1 MAKYQIKGPD
11 GSTFEINAPDDAT
24 QDQVMAYAQQNF
36 KGGQAAPK
44 PKGDAAGGGKVQ
56 GVLMGLNDMPIAA
69 GQALQNI
76 PGVGGALNLLRGG
89 IKAGLS
95 GVGATD
101 AAELFND
108 VSPQEFNQRVKSREQ
123 QYEADRAAA
132 GREGFDFARLG
143 GNVANPVNLLGA
155 GTMKGAS
162 TVANLAKY
170 GAKAGAVGGAMQP
183 VVNGG
188 EGYWADKAGQVAAG
202 AATGAVLTPA
212 VSKAA
217 TGMAKTAGA
226 LKDRVMPAAQTVGV
240 DVKVTVNN
248 AFSAAG
254 INPADVPEAVMQSVQ
269 RQAQEALDAGAKI
282 DPASMLRKAQFEAVG
297 LTGDAAPT
305 LGQATRDPMQFANE
319 KNISGV
325 RIKTA
330 QGEGNPLSD
339 RFQLQNQRLGEVF
352 DQVGATNATDRVTA
366 GQSIMDALRK
376 TDAPVK
382 SAVDDAYTSARA
394 MTGGRAADLERE
406 TFSRT
411 ANETL
416 DQGMWGR
423 FVPTEIRGL
432 LNDVSEGKTPFNVD
446 SAVQIDSILSGAQR
460 KAQRAGD
467 DAGSSAIGVIRDAL
481 HNTPLAKTSPSFGSQ
496 PPSAA
501 ADAARTMQNG
511 VDDVAFRE
519 VGKTGVPAVIEPA
532 GSGFTMPNSARVP
545 PAGAAPVDEGAA
557 ARQAFDEARKAAR
570 SRFATIEQ
578 TPALK
583 AALDEA
589 APDKFVQQYIQN
601 ANVADL
607 KAMKKV
613 LENSPEALGQAR
625 AQLADHLKRAAFGEN
640 PSGDKAFAADRYLN
654 TLRGLG
660 KQKLDVFFT
669 EAEIVRM
676 NLAGKVASDINSIPV
691 GAKFGTNT
699 SGTGA
704 SVMNL
709 LNKLS
714 ESPLMRQL
722 PAARM
727 VANHIGEIQTERS
740 INRALTPPLPE
751 KAANELSPETLRVIK
766 LMFPLAGAAGGA
778 LGGAAAN

>member
-1 MAKYQIKGPD
+1 M
-11 GSTFEINAPDDAT
+11 T
-24 QDQVMAYAQQNF
+24 YAQQNF
-36 KGGQAAPK
+36 KGGQSAPK
-44 PKGDAAGGGKVQ
+44 LQGDASGGGKLQ
-56 GVLMGLNDMPIAA
+56 GALMGFNDMPIAV

-108 VSPQEFNQRVKSREQ
+108 VSPQEFNDRVKSREQ
-123 QYEADRAAA
+123 QYESDRAAA
-132 GREGFDFARLG
+132 GREGFDFSRLG

-155 GTMKGAS
+155 GLMKGAT

-170 GAKAGAVGGAMQP
+170 GAKAGAIGGAMQP
-183 VVNGG
+183 VVDGG
-188 EGYWADKAGQVAAG
+188 GDYWSDKAGQAAVG
-202 AATGAVLTPA
+202 AVTGAVLTPA
-212 VSKAA
+212 VAKAA
-217 TGMAKTAGA
+217 TGIAKGAGA
-226 LKDRVMPAAQTVGV
+226 LKERMMPAAQAVGV

-269 RQAQEALDAGAKI
+269 RQAKEALDAGGKI

-319 KNISGV
+319 KNLSGV

-352 DQVGATNATDRVTA
+352 DLVGANSATDRVTA

-376 TDAPVK
+376 TDVPVK
-382 SAVDDAYTSARA
+382 SAVDDAYTAARA

-416 DQGMWGR
+416 DKGMWGR
-423 FVPTEIRGL
+423 FVPSEIRGL

-446 SAVQIDSILSGAQR
+446 AAVQIDGILSSAQR

-467 DAGSSAIGVIRDAL
+467 DAGASAIGVIRDAL
-481 HNTPLAKTSPSFGSQ
+481 HNTPLAKAQ
-496 PPSAA
+496 PGFVTPGGMTPESMAA
-501 ADAARTMQNG
+501 NAARTVDEEVVGG
-511 VDDVAFRE
+511 VTDAAFRE
-519 VGKTGVPAVIEPA
+519 VRPDRIALPRPPSNALAPDFEFPLPPPTRPTNAVGA
-532 GSGFTMPNSARVP
+532 ATP
-545 PAGAAPVDEGAA
+545 PAAAPIDEGAA

-660 KQKLDVFFT
+660 KQKLEVFFT
-669 EAEIVRM
+669 EAEIVRL
-676 NLAGKVASDINSIPV
+676 NLAGKVASDINSIPA
-691 GAKFGTNT
+691 GAKYGTNT

-704 SVMNL
+704 TVMNL

-714 ESPLMRQL
+714 ESPLMRQI
-722 PAARM
+722 PGARM
-727 VANHIGEIQTERS
+727 VANQIGEIQTERS
-740 INRALTPPLPE
+740 INRALTPPISVPE
-751 KAANELSPETLRVIK
+751 KAAREPSPETLRAIR
-766 LMFPLAGAAGGA
+766 LLFPVAGAAGGA
-778 LGGAAAN
+778 LGGSAAK